1 MVMKR
6 KIIYFFGNFSFQK
19 NVGKSVYIMQIY
31 FKFKIMF
38 DIFTS
43 RQ

>member
-19 NVGKSVYIMQIY
+19 NVGEKRLYHANL
-31 FKFKIMF
+31 F
-38 DIFTS
+38 
-43 RQ
+43 